1 MTAWNNSRHRN
12 ICRGS
17 IWFLFEKALV
27 QSKWHP
33 IVLLFCFLIRPRL
46 GDCKGDSSWS
56 SWHGFRY
63 GLFWQEKTL
72 CQFWLFWCVYTT
84 LVSAT
89 VQESLRVTT
98 ITKGNQ
104 KPIGNWLFGTYEGTS
119 AGMQCLPS
127 QKMVSVSIKMVSG
140 LRFGPILRNTDTLP
154 TLSDHHRRTVA
165 NGRQLSSRLDQASH
179 RSSSGWPQIDKKISW
194 TSFRTR
200 KLGQTT
206 IVRKTF
212 DRKTD
217 ELTQVSFFVTS

>member
-119 AGMQCLPS
+119 AGMQCLPLP
-127 QKMVSVSIKMVSG
+127 KNGICIYKNGIWATFRPYIKKHRHAPHP
-140 LRFGPILRNTDTLP
+140 LRPPPPHGC
-154 TLSDHHRRTVA
+154 
-165 NGRQLSSRLDQASH
+165 
-179 RSSSGWPQIDKKISW
+179 
-194 TSFRTR
+194 
-200 KLGQTT
+200 
-206 IVRKTF
+206 
-212 DRKTD
+212 
-217 ELTQVSFFVTS
+217 